1 MYVASGRQQQH
12 VLTLQS
18 ALLAVPKPEPPRNPC
33 AGDPC
38 GPNAVCREIKLQP
51 VCSCQPGFVG
61 NPPACRPECVV
72 HPECPPL
79 LACLKNRCVDPC
91 KGTCGI
97 NAECRVINHN
107 PICSCLG
114 GFTGDPFIRC
124 TPSPISFPTPPP
136 VVRPPIPP
144 STPTSPLPPIVDS
157 PPSIPEPT
165 IVPSAVEPEGV
176 LPPIVEVIPAD
187 PRPPTDPCV
196 PDPCGSNSY
205 CRQNGDRYTCECREG
220 YFGNPE
226 IGCGPECV
234 LSTDCPSGLT
244 CVRQKCVDPCPTAC
258 GNAAQCTIVNHR
270 AVCTCPEGYQGDP
283 YTQCV
288 ITPLVGPTPCK
299 ARFHH
304 AIYDSIFVFEIFLL
318 CS

>member
-1 MYVASGRQQQH
+1 M
-12 VLTLQS
+12 
-18 ALLAVPKPEPPRNPC
+18 
-33 AGDPC
+33 
-38 GPNAVCREIKLQP
+38 
-51 VCSCQPGFVG
+51 PGFVG

-114 GFTGDPFIRC
+114 GFTGDPFVRC
-124 TPSPISFPTPPP
+124 TPSPISQPTPPP
-136 VVRPPIPP
+136 VVRPPITSVTTITPKPP
-144 STPTSPLPPIVDS
+144 IAGTTPTIQD
-157 PPSIPEPT
+157 PT
-165 IVPSAVEPEGV
+165 IIPTAVEPESA
-176 LPPIVEVIPAD
+176 LPPIVEFPEAPA
-187 PRPPTDPCV
+187 PPTNPCV

-205 CRQNGDRYTCECREG
+205 CRQNGDRHMCECREG

-234 LSTDCPSGLT
+234 LSTDCASGFT

-258 GNAAQCTIVNHR
+258 GNGAQCTVVNHR
-270 AVCTCPEGYQGDP
+270 AVCSCPAGLQGDP
-283 YTQCV
+283 YTQCIV
-288 ITPLVGPTPCK
+288 SPIVGTTPCK
-299 ARFHH
+299 ARLSVLF
-304 AIYDSIFVFEIFLL
+304 S
-318 CS
+318 